1 MHYTYELHA
10 LANEVVSTNV
20 TLQGEKM
27 IAKAAE
33 LEVMQEQLIETD
45 HSADGIELSLGDLD
59 MVAGGGVVD
68 VFL

>member
-1 MHYTYELHA
+1 
-10 LANEVVSTNV
+10 
-20 TLQGEKM
+20 M

-33 LEVMQEQLIETD
+33 LEVTQEPLIETD
-45 HSADGIELSLGDLD
+45 HGADGIELSLSDLD

>member
-1 MHYTYELHA
+1 
-10 LANEVVSTNV
+10 
-20 TLQGEKM
+20 M

-45 HSADGIELSLGDLD
+45 HSAEGFELSLGDLD

-68 VFL
+68 LFL